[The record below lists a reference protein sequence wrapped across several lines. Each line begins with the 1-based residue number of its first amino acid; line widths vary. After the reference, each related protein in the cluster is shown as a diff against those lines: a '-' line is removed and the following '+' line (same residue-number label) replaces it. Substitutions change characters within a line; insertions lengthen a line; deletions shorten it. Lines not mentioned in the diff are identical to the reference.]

1 MASGWPSDRRWGAI
15 SGIRT
20 PNQEIPEDRMK
31 FAITLSTA
39 DPETAFN
46 ALRLGNFA
54 RTQGDEVGLFLI
66 GTGVALEQAAD
77 LQFDVIGQ
85 ARKLREA
92 GGRIMACG
100 ACLTLRE
107 SQGSEGCQL
116 STMKDLYA
124 LIRDADRV
132 VSF

>member
-1 MASGWPSDRRWGAI
+1 
-15 SGIRT
+15 
-20 PNQEIPEDRMK
+20 MK

-54 RTQGDEVGLFLI
+54 CTQGDEVGVFLI
-66 GTGVALEQAAD
+66 GTGVDLEKAAD
-77 LQFDVIGQ
+77 PRFDVVGQ
-85 ARKLREA
+85 ARKLQEA
-92 GGRIMACG
+92 GGKIMACG
-100 ACLTLRE
+100 TCLKLRE
-107 SQGSEGCQL
+107 SQGSEVCPL

>member
-1 MASGWPSDRRWGAI
+1 
-15 SGIRT
+15 
-20 PNQEIPEDRMK
+20 MK

-54 RTQGDEVGLFLI
+54 RSQGDEVGVFLI
-66 GTGVALEQAAD
+66 ATGVDLEKAAD
-77 LQFDVIGQ
+77 PRFDVVGQ
-85 ARKLREA
+85 ARKLQEA
-92 GGRIMACG
+92 GGKIMACG
-100 ACLTLRE
+100 TCLKLRE
-107 SQGSEGCQL
+107 SQGSEVCPL

>member
-1 MASGWPSDRRWGAI
+1 
-15 SGIRT
+15 
-20 PNQEIPEDRMK
+20 MK
-31 FAITLSTA
+31 FAITLATA
-39 DPETAFN
+39 EAETAFN

-66 GTGVALEQAAD
+66 GQGVDLEKAAD
-77 LQFDVIGQ
+77 LRFDVIGQ
-85 ARKLREA
+85 ARKLQEA
-92 GGRIMACG
+92 GGTIMACG
-100 ACLTLRE
+100 TCLKLRE
-107 SQGSEGCQL
+107 SQGSEVCPL